1 MEQKVSQ
8 ISLDKLKE
16 QNRNDIKAIQD
27 NVESLLTEPKVFEY
41 LKCCELLKEKQL
53 FDKYLNSLEL
63 GEDGTLFNKYD
74 DNKQKGLS
82 STHYGLSVILRNA
95 FKILLDNGINSI
107 SYDSILKY
115 VDNAEQKLH
124 QMKYMEGDK
133 IVANKYGVAV
143 YENPQNYS
151 LVDFKQIIPTLTQ
164 KKLEMSYNL
173 TGIVVNE
180 SARKFESLD
189 DISFDDKFSLSSREQ
204 EAFFG
209 EDALLSLG
217 VKKNIKEKVY
227 KNDKL

>member
-16 QNRNDIKAIQD
+16 NNQNDIKNIY
-27 NVESLLTEPKVFEY
+27 NNIESLLIEPKVIEY
-41 LKCCELLKEKQL
+41 LRNCKLLEEKQS
-53 FDKYLNSLEL
+53 FDSFLNGLEL

-74 DNKQKGLS
+74 DNKQNGLS
-82 STHYGLSVILRNA
+82 STHYGLSIILRNA
-95 FKILLDNGINSI
+95 FRILLDNDIKSV

-115 VDNAEQKLH
+115 IANAEEKLH

-133 IVANKYGVAV
+133 SVSNKYGVVV
-143 YENPQNYS
+143 YENPKNYS

-164 KKLEMSYNL
+164 RELEMSYNL

-189 DISFDDKFSLSSREQ
+189 DKSIDDKFNLSSREQ

-209 EDALLSLG
+209 DDALLSLG
-217 VKKNIKEKVY
+217 IKKNIKEKVF
-227 KNDKL
+227 KK

>member
-16 QNRNDIKAIQD
+16 NNQNDIKNIY
-27 NVESLLTEPKVFEY
+27 NNIESLLIEPKVIEY
-41 LKCCELLKEKQL
+41 LRNCKLLEEKQS
-53 FDKYLNSLEL
+53 FDSFLNGLEL

-74 DNKQKGLS
+74 DNKQNGLS
-82 STHYGLSVILRNA
+82 STHYGLSIILRNA
-95 FKILLDNGINSI
+95 FRILLDNDIKSV

-115 VDNAEQKLH
+115 IANAEEKLH

-133 IVANKYGVAV
+133 SVSNKYGVVV
-143 YENPQNYS
+143 YENPKNYS

-164 KKLEMSYNL
+164 RKLEMSYNL
-173 TGIVVNE
+173 TGIAVNE

-189 DISFDDKFSLSSREQ
+189 DKSIDHKFNLSSREQ

-209 EDALLSLG
+209 DDALLSLG
-217 VKKNIKEKVY
+217 IKKNIKEKVF
-227 KNDKL
+227 KK

>member
-16 QNRNDIKAIQD
+16 NNQNDIKNIY
-27 NVESLLTEPKVFEY
+27 NNIESLLLEPKVIEY
-41 LKCCELLKEKQL
+41 LRNCKLLEEKQS
-53 FDKYLNSLEL
+53 FDSFLNGLEL

-74 DNKQKGLS
+74 DNKQNGLS
-82 STHYGLSVILRNA
+82 STHYGLSIILRNA
-95 FKILLDNGINSI
+95 FRILLDNDIKSV

-115 VDNAEQKLH
+115 ITNAEEKLH
-124 QMKYMEGDK
+124 RMKYMEGDK
-133 IVANKYGVAV
+133 SVSNKYGVVV
-143 YENPQNYS
+143 YENPKNYS

-164 KKLEMSYNL
+164 RKLEMSYNL

-189 DISFDDKFSLSSREQ
+189 DISFDDKFNLSSREQ

-209 EDALLSLG
+209 DDALLSLG
-217 VKKNIKEKVY
+217 IKKNIKEKVF
-227 KNDKL
+227 KK

>member
-16 QNRNDIKAIQD
+16 NNQNDIKNIY
-27 NVESLLTEPKVFEY
+27 NNIESLLLEPKVIEY
-41 LKCCELLKEKQL
+41 LRNCKLLEEKQS
-53 FDKYLNSLEL
+53 FDSFLNGLEL

-95 FKILLDNGINSI
+95 FRILLDNDIKSV

-115 VDNAEQKLH
+115 IANAEEKLH

-133 IVANKYGVAV
+133 SVSNKYGVVV
-143 YENPQNYS
+143 YENPKNYS

-164 KKLEMSYNL
+164 RKLEMSYNL

-189 DISFDDKFSLSSREQ
+189 EISFDDKSNLSSREQ

-209 EDALLSLG
+209 EDALLSLDI
-217 VKKNIKEKVY
+217 KKNIKEKVF
-227 KNDKL
+227 KK

>member
-16 QNRNDIKAIQD
+16 NNQNDIKNIY
-27 NVESLLTEPKVFEY
+27 NNIESLLIEPKVIEY
-41 LKCCELLKEKQL
+41 LRNCKLLEEKQS
-53 FDKYLNSLEL
+53 FDSFLNGLEL

-82 STHYGLSVILRNA
+82 STHYGLSIILRNA
-95 FKILLDNGINSI
+95 FRILLDNDIKSV

-115 VDNAEQKLH
+115 IANAEEKLH

-133 IVANKYGVAV
+133 SVSNKYGVVV
-143 YENPQNYS
+143 YENPKNYS

-164 KKLEMSYNL
+164 RKLEMSYNL

-189 DISFDDKFSLSSREQ
+189 DKSIDHKFNLSSREQ

-209 EDALLSLG
+209 DDALLSLG
-217 VKKNIKEKVY
+217 IKKNIKEKVF
-227 KNDKL
+227 KK

>member
-16 QNRNDIKAIQD
+16 NNQNDIKNIY
-27 NVESLLTEPKVFEY
+27 NNIESLLIEPKVIEY
-41 LKCCELLKEKQL
+41 LRNCKLLEEKQS
-53 FDKYLNSLEL
+53 FDSFLNGLEL

-82 STHYGLSVILRNA
+82 STHYGLSIILRNA
-95 FKILLDNGINSI
+95 FRILLDNDIKSV

-115 VDNAEQKLH
+115 IANAEEKLH

-133 IVANKYGVAV
+133 SVSNKYGVVV
-143 YENPQNYS
+143 YENPKNYS

-164 KKLEMSYNL
+164 RKLEMSYNL
-173 TGIVVNE
+173 TGIAVNE

-189 DISFDDKFSLSSREQ
+189 EISFDDKFNLSSREQ

-209 EDALLSLG
+209 DDALLSLG
-217 VKKNIKEKVY
+217 IKKNIKEKVF
-227 KNDKL
+227 KK

>member
-1 MEQKVSQ
+1 MQCNINK
-8 ISLDKLKE
+8 ISLDELKVKN
-16 QNRNDIKAIQD
+16 QSDLKSIHD
-27 NVESLLTEPKVFEY
+27 NIESLLVEPKVIEY
-41 LKCCELLKEKQL
+41 LRCCKLLEEKQSFGNFL
-53 FDKYLNSLEL
+53 TGLEL

-95 FKILLDNGINSI
+95 FKLLTDSDIKSV

-115 VDNAEQKLH
+115 IANAEEKLH
-124 QMKYMEGDK
+124 QMRYMEGDK
-133 IVANKYGVAV
+133 KVTNRYGVAV
-143 YENPQNYS
+143 YENPKNYS

-164 KKLEMSYNL
+164 RKLEMSYNL
-173 TGIVVNE
+173 TEIVVNE

-189 DISFDDKFSLSSREQ
+189 DISFDDKSNLSSREQ

-217 VKKNIKEKVY
+217 IKKNIKEKVY
-227 KNDKL
+227 KI

>member
-1 MEQKVSQ
+1 MQRNINKT
-8 ISLDKLKE
+8 SLDELKVKN
-16 QNRNDIKAIQD
+16 QSDLKSIHD
-27 NVESLLTEPKVFEY
+27 NIESLLAEPKVIEY
-41 LKCCELLKEKQL
+41 LRCCKLLEEKQS
-53 FDKYLNSLEL
+53 FGNFLNDLEL
-63 GEDGTLFNKYD
+63 GEDGTLFSKYD

-95 FKILLDNGINSI
+95 FKLLTDNGINSI

-115 VDNAEQKLH
+115 IANAEEKLH

-133 IVANKYGVAV
+133 RVSNKYGVVV
-143 YENPQNYS
+143 YENPKNYS

-189 DISFDDKFSLSSREQ
+189 EISFDDKSNLSFREQ

-217 VKKNIKEKVY
+217 IKKNIKEKVY
-227 KNDKL
+227 KI

>member
-16 QNRNDIKAIQD
+16 NNQNDIKNIY
-27 NVESLLTEPKVFEY
+27 NNIESLLIEPKVIEY
-41 LKCCELLKEKQL
+41 LRNCKLLEEKQS
-53 FDKYLNSLEL
+53 FDSFLNGLEL

-74 DNKQKGLS
+74 DNKQNGLS
-82 STHYGLSVILRNA
+82 STHYGLSIILRNA
-95 FKILLDNGINSI
+95 FRILLDNDIKSV

-115 VDNAEQKLH
+115 IANAEEKLH

-133 IVANKYGVAV
+133 SVSNKYGVVV
-143 YENPQNYS
+143 YENPKNYS

-164 KKLEMSYNL
+164 RKLEMSYNL

-189 DISFDDKFSLSSREQ
+189 DISFDDKFNLSSREQ

-209 EDALLSLG
+209 DDALLSLG
-217 VKKNIKEKVY
+217 IKKNIKEKVF
-227 KNDKL
+227 KK

>member
-16 QNRNDIKAIQD
+16 NNQNDIKNIY
-27 NVESLLTEPKVFEY
+27 NNIESLLIEPKVIEY
-41 LKCCELLKEKQL
+41 LRNCKLLEEKQS
-53 FDKYLNSLEL
+53 FDSFLNGLEL

-82 STHYGLSVILRNA
+82 STHYGLSIILRNA
-95 FKILLDNGINSI
+95 FRILLDNDIKSV

-115 VDNAEQKLH
+115 IANAEEKLH

-133 IVANKYGVAV
+133 SVSNKYGVVV
-143 YENPQNYS
+143 YENPKNYS
-151 LVDFKQIIPTLTQ
+151 LVDFKQIIPTLSQ
-164 KKLEMSYNL
+164 RKLEMSYNL

-189 DISFDDKFSLSSREQ
+189 EISFDDKFNLSSREQ

-209 EDALLSLG
+209 DDALLSLG
-217 VKKNIKEKVY
+217 IKKNIKEKVF
-227 KNDKL
+227 KK

>member
-16 QNRNDIKAIQD
+16 NNQNDIKNIY
-27 NVESLLTEPKVFEY
+27 NNIESLLLEPKVIEY
-41 LKCCELLKEKQL
+41 LRNCKLLEEKQS
-53 FDKYLNSLEL
+53 FDSFLNGLEL

-95 FKILLDNGINSI
+95 FRILLDNDIKSV

-115 VDNAEQKLH
+115 IANAEEKLH

-133 IVANKYGVAV
+133 SVSNKYGVVV
-143 YENPQNYS
+143 YENPKNYS

-164 KKLEMSYNL
+164 RKLEMSYNL

-189 DISFDDKFSLSSREQ
+189 DISFDDKFNLSSREQ

-209 EDALLSLG
+209 EEALLSLG
-217 VKKNIKEKVY
+217 IKKNIKEKVF
-227 KNDKL
+227 KK

>member
-16 QNRNDIKAIQD
+16 NNQNDIKNIY
-27 NVESLLTEPKVFEY
+27 NNIESLLLEPKVIEY
-41 LKCCELLKEKQL
+41 LKNCKLLEEKQS
-53 FDKYLNSLEL
+53 FDSFLNGLEL

-95 FKILLDNGINSI
+95 FRILLDNDIKSV

-115 VDNAEQKLH
+115 IANAEEKLH

-133 IVANKYGVAV
+133 SVSNKYGVVV
-143 YENPQNYS
+143 YENPKNYS

-164 KKLEMSYNL
+164 RKLEMSYNL

-189 DISFDDKFSLSSREQ
+189 DISFDDKFNLSSREQ

-209 EDALLSLG
+209 EEALLSLG
-217 VKKNIKEKVY
+217 IKKNIKEKVF
-227 KNDKL
+227 KK

>member
-16 QNRNDIKAIQD
+16 NNQNDIKNIY
-27 NVESLLTEPKVFEY
+27 NNIESLLIEPKVIEY
-41 LKCCELLKEKQL
+41 LRNCKLLEEKQS
-53 FDKYLNSLEL
+53 FDSFLNGLEL

-82 STHYGLSVILRNA
+82 STHYGLSIILRNA
-95 FKILLDNGINSI
+95 FRILLDNDIKSV

-115 VDNAEQKLH
+115 IANAEEKLH

-133 IVANKYGVAV
+133 SVSNKYGVVV
-143 YENPQNYS
+143 YENPKNYS

-164 KKLEMSYNL
+164 RKLEMSYNL

-189 DISFDDKFSLSSREQ
+189 DISFDDKFNLSSREQ

-209 EDALLSLG
+209 DDALLSLG
-217 VKKNIKEKVY
+217 IKKNIKEKVF
-227 KNDKL
+227 KK

>member
-8 ISLDKLKE
+8 LSLDKLKE
-16 QNRNDIKAIQD
+16 NNQNDIKNIY
-27 NVESLLTEPKVFEY
+27 NNIESLLLEPKVIEY
-41 LKCCELLKEKQL
+41 LRNCKLLEEKQS
-53 FDKYLNSLEL
+53 FDSFLNGLEL

-95 FKILLDNGINSI
+95 FRILLDNDIKSV

-115 VDNAEQKLH
+115 IANAEEKLH

-133 IVANKYGVAV
+133 SVSNKYGVVV
-143 YENPQNYS
+143 YENPKNYS

-189 DISFDDKFSLSSREQ
+189 DISFDDKFNLSSREQ

-209 EDALLSLG
+209 DDALLSLG
-217 VKKNIKEKVY
+217 IKKNIKEKVF
-227 KNDKL
+227 KK

>member
-8 ISLDKLKE
+8 LSLDKLKE
-16 QNRNDIKAIQD
+16 NNQNDIKNIY
-27 NVESLLTEPKVFEY
+27 NNIESLLIEPKVIEY
-41 LKCCELLKEKQL
+41 LRNCKLLEEKQS
-53 FDKYLNSLEL
+53 FDSFLNGLEL
-63 GEDGTLFNKYD
+63 GEDGALFNKYD

-95 FKILLDNGINSI
+95 FRILLDNDIKSV

-115 VDNAEQKLH
+115 IAKAEEKLH

-133 IVANKYGVAV
+133 SVSNKYGVVV
-143 YENPQNYS
+143 YENPKNYS

-164 KKLEMSYNL
+164 RKLEMSYNL

-189 DISFDDKFSLSSREQ
+189 DISFDDKFNLSSREQ

-209 EDALLSLG
+209 DDALLSLG
-217 VKKNIKEKVY
+217 IKKNIKEKVF
-227 KNDKL
+227 KK

>member
-16 QNRNDIKAIQD
+16 NNQNDIKNIY
-27 NVESLLTEPKVFEY
+27 NNIESLLIEPKVIEY
-41 LKCCELLKEKQL
+41 LKNCKLLEEKQS
-53 FDKYLNSLEL
+53 FDSFLNGLEL

-74 DNKQKGLS
+74 DNKQNGLS
-82 STHYGLSVILRNA
+82 STHYGLSIILRNA
-95 FKILLDNGINSI
+95 FRILLDNDIKSV

-115 VDNAEQKLH
+115 IANAEEKLH
-124 QMKYMEGDK
+124 RMKYMEGDK
-133 IVANKYGVAV
+133 RVSNKYGVVV
-143 YENPQNYS
+143 YENPKNYS

-164 KKLEMSYNL
+164 RKLEMSYNL

-189 DISFDDKFSLSSREQ
+189 DISFDDKFNLSSREQ

-209 EDALLSLG
+209 DDALLSLG
-217 VKKNIKEKVY
+217 IKKNIKEKVF
-227 KNDKL
+227 KK

>member
-8 ISLDKLKE
+8 LSLDKLKE
-16 QNRNDIKAIQD
+16 NNQNDIKNIY
-27 NVESLLTEPKVFEY
+27 NNIESLLIEPKVIEY
-41 LKCCELLKEKQL
+41 LRNCKLLEEKQS
-53 FDKYLNSLEL
+53 FDSFLNGLEL
-63 GEDGTLFNKYD
+63 GEDGALFNKYD

-95 FKILLDNGINSI
+95 FRILLDNDIKSV

-115 VDNAEQKLH
+115 IANAEEKLH

-133 IVANKYGVAV
+133 SVSNKYGVVV
-143 YENPQNYS
+143 YENPKNYS

-189 DISFDDKFSLSSREQ
+189 DISFDDKSNLSSREQ

-209 EDALLSLG
+209 EDALLSLDI
-217 VKKNIKEKVY
+217 KKNIKEKVF
-227 KNDKL
+227 KK

>member
-16 QNRNDIKAIQD
+16 NNQNDIKNIY
-27 NVESLLTEPKVFEY
+27 NNIESLLIEPKVIEY
-41 LKCCELLKEKQL
+41 LRNCKLLEEKQS
-53 FDKYLNSLEL
+53 FDSFLNGLEL

-74 DNKQKGLS
+74 DNKQNGLS
-82 STHYGLSVILRNA
+82 STHYGLSIILRNA
-95 FKILLDNGINSI
+95 FRILLDNDIKSV

-115 VDNAEQKLH
+115 IANAEEKLH

-133 IVANKYGVAV
+133 SVSNKYGVVV
-143 YENPQNYS
+143 YENPKNYS

-164 KKLEMSYNL
+164 RELEMSYNL

-189 DISFDDKFSLSSREQ
+189 DKSIDHKFNLSSREQ

-209 EDALLSLG
+209 DDALLSLG
-217 VKKNIKEKVY
+217 IKKNIKEKVF
-227 KNDKL
+227 KK

>member
-8 ISLDKLKE
+8 LSLDKLKE
-16 QNRNDIKAIQD
+16 NNQNDIKNIY
-27 NVESLLTEPKVFEY
+27 NNIESLLIEPKVIEY
-41 LKCCELLKEKQL
+41 LRNCKLLEEKQS
-53 FDKYLNSLEL
+53 FDSFLNGLEL
-63 GEDGTLFNKYD
+63 GEDGALFNKYD

-95 FKILLDNGINSI
+95 FRILLDNDIKSV

-115 VDNAEQKLH
+115 IANAEEKLH

-133 IVANKYGVAV
+133 SVSNKYGVVV
-143 YENPQNYS
+143 YENPKNYS

-189 DISFDDKFSLSSREQ
+189 DISFDDKFNLSSREQ

-209 EDALLSLG
+209 DDALLSLG
-217 VKKNIKEKVY
+217 IKKNIKEKVF
-227 KNDKL
+227 KK

>member
-1 MEQKVSQ
+1 MEYKVTQ
-8 ISLDKLKE
+8 TSLDKLKE
-16 QNRNDIKAIQD
+16 NNQNDIKSIY
-27 NVESLLTEPKVFEY
+27 NNIESLLVEPKVIEY
-41 LKCCELLKEKQL
+41 LKNCKLLEEKQS
-53 FDKYLNSLEL
+53 FDSFLNGLEL
-63 GEDGTLFNKYD
+63 GEDGTLFSKYD

-82 STHYGLSVILRNA
+82 STHYGLSIILRNA
-95 FKILLDNGINSI
+95 FRILLDNDIKSV

-115 VDNAEQKLH
+115 VANAEEKLH

-133 IVANKYGVAV
+133 KVFNKYGVVV
-143 YENPQNYS
+143 YENPKNYS

-189 DISFDDKFSLSSREQ
+189 DISFDDKSNLSSREQ

-209 EDALLSLG
+209 EDALLSLDI
-217 VKKNIKEKVY
+217 KKNIKEKVF
-227 KNDKL
+227 KK

>member
-16 QNRNDIKAIQD
+16 NNQNDIKNIY
-27 NVESLLTEPKVFEY
+27 NNIESLLLEPKVIEY
-41 LKCCELLKEKQL
+41 LKNCKLLEEKQS
-53 FDKYLNSLEL
+53 FDSFLNGLEL

-95 FKILLDNGINSI
+95 FRILLDNDIKSV

-115 VDNAEQKLH
+115 IANAEEKLH

-133 IVANKYGVAV
+133 SVSNKYGVVV
-143 YENPQNYS
+143 YENPKNYS

-164 KKLEMSYNL
+164 RKLEMSYNL

-189 DISFDDKFSLSSREQ
+189 DISFDDKSNLSSREQ

-209 EDALLSLG
+209 EDALLSLDI
-217 VKKNIKEKVY
+217 KKNIKEKVF
-227 KNDKL
+227 KK

>member
-16 QNRNDIKAIQD
+16 NNQNNIKNIY
-27 NVESLLTEPKVFEY
+27 NNIESLLIEPKVIEY
-41 LKCCELLKEKQL
+41 LRNCKLLEEKQS
-53 FDKYLNSLEL
+53 FDSFLNGLEL

-82 STHYGLSVILRNA
+82 STHYGLSIILRNA
-95 FKILLDNGINSI
+95 FRILLDNDIKSV

-115 VDNAEQKLH
+115 IANAEEKLH

-133 IVANKYGVAV
+133 SVSNKYGVVV
-143 YENPQNYS
+143 YENPKNYS

-164 KKLEMSYNL
+164 RELEMSYNL

-189 DISFDDKFSLSSREQ
+189 DISFDDKFNLSSREQ

-209 EDALLSLG
+209 DDALLSLG
-217 VKKNIKEKVY
+217 IKKNIKEKVF
-227 KNDKL
+227 KK

>member
-16 QNRNDIKAIQD
+16 NNQNDIKNIY
-27 NVESLLTEPKVFEY
+27 NNIESLLIEPKVIEY
-41 LKCCELLKEKQL
+41 LRNCKLLEEKQS
-53 FDKYLNSLEL
+53 FDSFLNGLEL

-82 STHYGLSVILRNA
+82 STHYGLSIILRNA
-95 FKILLDNGINSI
+95 FRILLDNDIKSV

-115 VDNAEQKLH
+115 IANAEEKLH

-133 IVANKYGVAV
+133 SVSNKYGVVV
-143 YENPQNYS
+143 YENPKNYS

-164 KKLEMSYNL
+164 RELEMSYNL

-189 DISFDDKFSLSSREQ
+189 EISFDDKFNLSSREQ

-209 EDALLSLG
+209 DDALLSLG
-217 VKKNIKEKVY
+217 IKKNIKEKVF
-227 KNDKL
+227 KK

>member
-16 QNRNDIKAIQD
+16 NNQNDIKNIY
-27 NVESLLTEPKVFEY
+27 NNIESLLIEPKVIEY
-41 LKCCELLKEKQL
+41 LRNCKLLEEKQS
-53 FDKYLNSLEL
+53 FDSFLNGLEL

-82 STHYGLSVILRNA
+82 STHYGLSIILRNA
-95 FKILLDNGINSI
+95 FRILLDNDIKSV

-115 VDNAEQKLH
+115 IANAEEKLH

-133 IVANKYGVAV
+133 SVSNKYGVVV
-143 YENPQNYS
+143 YENPKNYS

-164 KKLEMSYNL
+164 RELEMSYNL

-189 DISFDDKFSLSSREQ
+189 DISFDDKFNLSSREQ

-209 EDALLSLG
+209 DDALLSLG
-217 VKKNIKEKVY
+217 IKKNIKEKVF
-227 KNDKL
+227 KK

>member
-1 MEQKVSQ
+1 MEYKVTQ
-8 ISLDKLKE
+8 TSLDKLKE
-16 QNRNDIKAIQD
+16 NNQNDIKSIY
-27 NVESLLTEPKVFEY
+27 NNIESLLVEPKVIEY
-41 LKCCELLKEKQL
+41 LKNCKLLEEKQS
-53 FDKYLNSLEL
+53 FDSFLNGLEL

-82 STHYGLSVILRNA
+82 STHYGLSIILRNA
-95 FKILLDNGINSI
+95 FRILLDNDIKSV

-115 VDNAEQKLH
+115 VANAEEKLH

-133 IVANKYGVAV
+133 KVFNKYGVVV
-143 YENPQNYS
+143 YENPKNYS

-164 KKLEMSYNL
+164 RKLEMSYNL

-189 DISFDDKFSLSSREQ
+189 DISFDDKSNLSSREQ

-209 EDALLSLG
+209 EDALLSLDI
-217 VKKNIKEKVY
+217 KKNIKEKVF
-227 KNDKL
+227 KK